1 MGSFVPDVTLRSSVR
16 IPGITDL
23 PPSARGMRIG
33 LFGGS
38 FNPIHAGHV
47 LVMEEA
53 LRRLELDA
61 LWVLVTPGNPLKNH
75 AELKPLAA
83 RVEAARALIAN
94 PRIRVTGFEA
104 QKGFRYTWQTLRFLV
119 TALPDRRFVWIMGA
133 DSLADFH
140 RWERWQDIALTMPI
154 AVYARPGSS
163 HRALASR
170 AALTLAHGKIDQ
182 EDAPILADLP
192 PPAWVYLYGRQ
203 SALSSS
209 AIRAAGRAGG
219 AK

>member
-1 MGSFVPDVTLRSSVR
+1 MGSSDPDVTLHTAIR

-23 PPSARGMRIG
+23 PPSGSGMRIG

-47 LVMEEA
+47 LVMEET
-53 LRRLELDA
+53 LRRLELHM

-75 AELKPLAA
+75 AELRPLAE

-119 TALPDRRFVWIMGA
+119 TTLPDRRFVWIMGA

-140 RWERWQDIALTMPI
+140 RWERWQDIASIMPM

-170 AALTLAHGKIDQ
+170 AALALAYGKIDQ
-182 EDAPILADLP
+182 EDAPILADLA
-192 PPAWVYLYGRQ
+192 PPAWVYLHGRQ
-203 SALSSS
+203 SPLSSS
-209 AIRAAGRAGG
+209 AIRAARRG
-219 AK
+219 ADAK